1 MLIVYHGPRQMTRR
15 IYIISREE
23 LYDLCIRLRDEVA
36 ALMPETHVEASYGS
50 IIDTDIVR
58 LTFQIEHKRVE

>member
-1 MLIVYHGPRQMTRR
+1 M
-15 IYIISREE
+15 SREE